1 MLSLAFDTAS
11 TPLCVA
17 VSDGDKPLAQIQTN
31 KARNHSVTL
40 MPAIDQVLKLA
51 QVELADIDCFI
62 VTRGPGSYTGVRIA
76 VTTAKTLAWTLN
88 KPLYALSSLRA
99 LLVPWRQAE
108 ADVNLVPVIDARR
121 DHYFAGLYQV
131 QDQLIQ
137 PVAPDAY
144 RATAEICQQLIQH
157 EAKKAVIIG
166 SLTKTQKETFVQ
178 QCPSNLALTFATAP
192 LALPMASGFATLLT
206 EADRIQNLDAF
217 VPTYLRETQAESQW
231 QQQHPHATGQTY
243 VEQV

>member
-31 KARNHSVTL
+31 RARNHSVTL

-51 QVELADIDCFI
+51 QVELADIDRFI

-99 LLVPWRQAE
+99 LLVPWRQAD
-108 ADVNLVPVIDARR
+108 ADVSLVPVIDARR

-131 QDQLIQ
+131 QDRL
-137 PVAPDAY
+137 VKSMAPDAY
-144 RATAEICQQLIQH
+144 RATAEICQQLSQH
-157 EAKKAVIIG
+157 DQNKAVIIG
-166 SLTKTQKETFVQ
+166 SLTNTQKDAFLQ
-178 QCPSNLALTFATAP
+178 QCPSGLALTFAA
-192 LALPMASGFATLLT
+192 ASVSLPIASGFTALLT
-206 EADRIQNLDAF
+206 EADRIHDLDAF
-217 VPTYLRETQAESQW
+217 VPTYLRQTQAESQW
-231 QQQHPHATGQTY
+231 QQQHPHTAGQSY